1 MALRKLTRRSFAHKL
16 GVVAG
21 ALGLGGLFSN
31 QTQASNMAQ
40 GNFVHVVFFWL
51 HEPDNAEA
59 KKKFLKSLKTFIS
72 GVDVI
77 QSRHVGP
84 PAGTPR
90 DVVDNSY
97 SYCLIVSFKDSKDH
111 DIYQAHPLHK
121 KFIEESQSLWKKV
134 QVYDSLA

>member
-1 MALRKLTRRSFAHKL
+1 MAFKNLTRRSFAQKL
-16 GVVAG
+16 GILAG
-21 ALGLGGLFSN
+21 ALGFSGLIN
-31 QTQASNMAQ
+31 ETKANDMAQ

-51 HEPDNAEA
+51 HEPDNEKA
-59 KKKFLKSLKTFIS
+59 KKKFLKSLKSFIS

-90 DVVDNSY
+90 EVVDNSY
-97 SYCLIVSFKDSKDH
+97 TYCLIVSFKNSKDH

-121 KFIEESQSLWKKV
+121 KFIQESESLWEKV
-134 QVYDSLA
+134 QVYDTIA